1 MLFHRRSLAPIW
13 VERHCWSCLGGI
25 SGWSSGLANYAALLP
40 GRAGPKASSAS
51 VLVVERA
58 ANTFLIDSP
67 NCFDKT
73 GMGEIRSLGLMP
85 ESREEFPT
93 HEKEE
98 LGVHSLSW
106 QAGPIAPT
114 FWTCP
119 AFFQGCPPEPWCC
132 DWAVLMVCVKS
143 QPIHGGRR
151 GQKEGHLSFPLEL
164 LLSEIGKKLS
174 FLLVLKK
181 ASSVSR

>member
-1 MLFHRRSLAPIW
+1 MWSHRRSLALTW
-13 VERHCWSCLGGI
+13 VEGHYSSCLEGI

-58 ANTFLIDSP
+58 ANTFLVDSP

-93 HEKEE
+93 HKKEE

-119 AFFQGCPPEPWCC
+119 AFFHWCPPEPWCC

-143 QPIHGGRR
+143 QPIQVR
-151 GQKEGHLSFPLEL
+151 GWQKEGHLSFPLKL
-164 LLSEIGKKLS
+164 LVRQEKKLY
-174 FLLVLKK
+174 FMLVLKK

>member
-1 MLFHRRSLAPIW
+1 MWSCRRSLALTW
-13 VERHCWSCLGGI
+13 VEGHYWSCLGGI

-40 GRAGPKASSAS
+40 GREGPKASSAS

-58 ANTFLIDSP
+58 ANTFLVDSP

-85 ESREEFPT
+85 ESREKFPT

-106 QAGPIAPT
+106 QAGPLP
-114 FWTCP
+114 
-119 AFFQGCPPEPWCC
+119 Q
-132 DWAVLMVCVKS
+132 LS
-143 QPIHGGRR
+143 
-151 GQKEGHLSFPLEL
+151 GHA
-164 LLSEIGKKLS
+164 LLSSSGALLSLGVVTGLFLWCVSKVSWYMVGGGGKKKGT
-174 FLLVLKK
+174 FPFP
-181 ASSVSR
+181 